1 MHRIVTAAAA
11 LVLAVSGLTASA
23 ALAADAASD
32 AATDVAVV
40 VVADLD
46 GAPIAVADIPNHNCH
61 DLDFP
66 RIHCFA
72 AAADLEAAVAAAQG
86 DSATSLNDY
95 AVVYAGTYFSGSS
108 LYISQNYDALAIVG
122 WNDRIR
128 SYQGLNNGL
137 GTFWTDWYATGSH
150 LDFCCNANIATL
162 TTTFDQAISSVYRR

>member
-11 LVLAVSGLTASA
+11 LVLAVSGLVAPA
-23 ALAADAASD
+23 AMASD
-32 AATDVAVV
+32 AATDAVSPA

-46 GAPIAVADIPNHNCH
+46 GTPLAVADIPNHNCH

-128 SYQGLNNGL
+128 SYQGLNNERGSYY
-137 GTFWTDWYATGSH
+137 TDWYAGGSR
-150 LDFCCNANIATL
+150 LDFCCNANISTL
-162 TTTFDQAISSVYRR
+162 TATFDHAISSVYRR